1 MEEYLTG
8 KKASKVLG
16 VHQKTLYAW
25 VDDATHYNPYKNI
38 CKAYIFI

>member
-25 VDDATHYNPYKNI
+25 DK
-38 CKAYIFI
+38 KGYIEIIRTPG